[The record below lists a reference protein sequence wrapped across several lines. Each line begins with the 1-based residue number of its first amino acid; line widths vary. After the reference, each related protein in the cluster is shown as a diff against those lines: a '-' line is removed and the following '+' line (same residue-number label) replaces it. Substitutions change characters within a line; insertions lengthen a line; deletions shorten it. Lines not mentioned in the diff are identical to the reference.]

1 MIANRECGDCTQ
13 CCQGNLVL
21 KIFDQRWTGR
31 PCQFVG
37 EKGCTIYK
45 DRPKDPCKDFKC
57 GWLGD
62 TDYVFPEWMK
72 PDKSGLILM
81 WKKRNSI
88 PYLLAVH
95 CKSGTNVEALLWL
108 FTWVDD
114 NNVNLEILGQRQKH
128 LVGTKEFKNS
138 YKK

>member
-1 MIANRECGDCTQ
+1 
-13 CCQGNLVL
+13 
-21 KIFDQRWTGR
+21 
-31 PCQFVG
+31 
-37 EKGCTIYK
+37 
-45 DRPKDPCKDFKC
+45 
-57 GWLGD
+57 
-62 TDYVFPEWMK
+62 MK